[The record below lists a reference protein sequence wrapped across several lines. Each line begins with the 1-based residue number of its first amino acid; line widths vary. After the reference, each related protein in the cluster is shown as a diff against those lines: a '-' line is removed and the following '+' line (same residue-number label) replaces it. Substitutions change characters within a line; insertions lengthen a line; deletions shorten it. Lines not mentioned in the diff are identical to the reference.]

1 MKTEI
6 EVDNQLESWMN
17 SNWRPAMSWVYLVI
31 CIMDFII
38 FPILWTIL
46 QAAMHQ
52 KVTQWEP
59 ITLDGAGLLHL
70 SFGAILGV
78 AAYGRTREKLAGVTT
93 NVTTSTR
100 VSERVMSIN
109 SDTNEQIVKP
119 IVRRPN

>member
-6 EVDNQLESWMN
+6 EVDNQLESWIN
-17 SNWRPAMSWVYLVI
+17 SKWRPAMSWVYLVI

-78 AAYGRTREKLAGVTT
+78 AAYGRTREKLGGV
-93 NVTTSTR
+93 S
-100 VSERVMSIN
+100 
-109 SDTNEQIVKP
+109 
-119 IVRRPN
+119 

>member
-17 SNWRPAMSWVYLVI
+17 SKWRPAMSWVYLVI

-46 QAAMHQ
+46 QAGMHQ

-100 VSERVMSIN
+100 VSERVMSISN
-109 SDTNEQIVKP
+109 DTNEQIVKP